1 MKKIAVLVAPG
12 FEEIETIGIV
22 DILRRGKVHCDLV
35 GLENVVT
42 GSHGISVK
50 CDKIIDNKISR
61 DYDMIVLPG
70 GRPGADNLRDNDL
83 VIKAIKDMND
93 ENKWIAAICAAPIVL
108 ERAGILEDKNYTAY
122 PGFDKEIKEGNFKED
137 IVVVDG
143 KIITSRGPA
152 TVFEFSYSL
161 LDLLG
166 VDTSHLR
173 EDMLYNFLLVE

>member
-1 MKKIAVLVAPG
+1 MKKIAVFVAPG
-12 FEEIETIGIV
+12 FEEIETV
-22 DILRRGKVHCDLV
+22 AVADILRRGEQHCDLV
-35 GLENVVT
+35 GLENAVT
-42 GSHGISVK
+42 GVHGISIQCDRVID
-50 CDKIIDNKISR
+50 DKIAH
-61 DYDMIVLPG
+61 DYDMVVLPG

-83 VIKAIKDMND
+83 VIKAIKDMEKED
-93 ENKWIAAICAAPIVL
+93 KWIAAICAAPIALGRAGVL
-108 ERAGILEDKNYTAY
+108 EGKNFTAY
-122 PGFDKEIKEGNFKED
+122 PGVDKEIKDRNFKED

-173 EDMLYNFLLVE
+173 EDMLYNFLIGE

>member
-1 MKKIAVLVAPG
+1 
-12 FEEIETIGIV
+12 
-22 DILRRGKVHCDLV
+22 
-35 GLENVVT
+35 
-42 GSHGISVK
+42 
-50 CDKIIDNKISR
+50 
-61 DYDMIVLPG
+61 
-70 GRPGADNLRDNDL
+70 
-83 VIKAIKDMND
+83 MND

-173 EDMLYNFLLVE
+173 EDMLYNFLIGE

>member
-1 MKKIAVLVAPG
+1 MKKIAVLVASG

-22 DILRRGKVHCDLV
+22 DILRRGELHCDLV

-42 GSHGISVK
+42 GAHGISIQ
-50 CDKIIDNKISR
+50 CDKVIDDKISQE
-61 DYDMIVLPG
+61 YDMIVLPG

-83 VIKAIKDMND
+83 IIKAIKDMND
-93 ENKWIAAICAAPIVL
+93 ENKWIAAICAAPIAL
-108 ERAGILEDKNYTAY
+108 ERAGVLEDKNFTAY
-122 PGFDKEIKEGNFKED
+122 PGYDEIIKSGNYKED

-173 EDMLYNFLLVE
+173 EDMLYNFLLGE